1 MMPLTCAPAAP
12 NLQLW
17 PELTLTS
24 LLVKMLYDELFL
36 GDS

>member
-1 MMPLTCAPAAP
+1 MPLTCAPTAL
-12 NLQLW
+12 NLQFWL
-17 PELTLTS
+17 ELTLTS

>member
-1 MMPLTCAPAAP
+1 MPLTYAPAAP

-17 PELTLTS
+17 LEPTLTS

-36 GDS
+36 GNS